1 MNLLNSY
8 KLIYYIFILLFQ
20 VRSKYSK
27 AINLLSS
34 SQSDVQVLEVDLA
47 KSVHCVDF
55 EKKAILQCKPRHVLI
70 VHAAQWSDASCSEKN
85 QFEAKQLTDK
95 KFHFFDRTET
105 LKQLCDGLS
114 YCFLKPSKTRNSEQS
129 NTFLGDPLYYHTLES
144 TTKSYSLT
152 VSVSCLNRELTV
164 RGRKVTDTIVNKDKN
179 IQFGCNEDEQIHLSV
194 TRVDGY
200 TQDGPNR
207 SLTFFN
213 FGPEL
218 FSCNLKQKCTVTTEQ
233 LKKCE
238 VEKGMAFGTG
248 LLVYYCRK
256 PLRFSFCDHV
266 KVTGTNSSTV
276 DKFVLYA
283 EQDSQVKVKAPI
295 FTVLSTES
303 AVWSTY
309 DKLTDNEVKK
319 DRKELL
325 KFLCDDRNYCAFTPK
340 RSAAGPHES
349 SFEEVHFGGI
359 LNETKPL
366 VLLVTFFTKP
376 LKHLKSLTEKGVKTV
391 KVNLGEKLSLQCGA
405 QEEGTLHVLSAVA
418 GPRNQTDVDDQTDSV
433 KFKDLT
439 KVMYKICYRR
449 RTCEWNMNPQRLHE
463 VVDPSTVQRSALEV
477 ASALQM
483 NAQLE
488 TTRET
493 TQVNTPLHSALAEQE
508 ITVKYMCKKYT
519 HDPSLVDMPGQTTA
533 FLEMSKGETHSLV
546 DKEQAETVQL
556 TKSTKLFINLE
567 VFGNFKVQVGDF
579 FEIDVPEGS
588 NNTVDA
594 FFVNNK
600 ESKLTKN
607 LARKSTRYVFYLG
620 FAEDNALDFSLDA
633 SDGVNSEKMA
643 GKVTA
648 ASPLQYPISLK
659 DVVKAKGSIVGMRVY
674 LVKHNVN

>member
-8 KLIYYIFILLFQ
+8 KLIYYIFILLF
-20 VRSKYSK
+20 RFGIKYSK
-27 AINLLSS
+27 GTDDLSNYRD
-34 SQSDVQVLEVDLA
+34 DVRILDVDLA
-47 KSVHCVDF
+47 KSVHCIDF

-70 VHAAQWSDASCSEKN
+70 VHAAQWSDASCLEKTD
-85 QFEAKQLTDK
+85 FEAKQTTGK
-95 KFHFFDRTET
+95 NYHFFDRTEV
-105 LKQLCDGLS
+105 LKQLCDGFS
-114 YCFLKPSKTRNSEQS
+114 YCFLKPSKTRNTEA
-129 NTFLGDPLYYHTLES
+129 NHTFL
-144 TTKSYSLT
+144 
-152 VSVSCLNRELTV
+152 VSCLNRELTV

-179 IQFGCNEDEQIHLSV
+179 VEFGCNEDEQIHLSV

-200 TQDGPNR
+200 TQNGPDR

-218 FSCNLKQKCTVTTEQ
+218 FGCHLKQKCTVTTEQ
-233 LKKCE
+233 LRKCE
-238 VEKGMAFGTG
+238 TLKEMSYGTG

-266 KVTGTNSSTV
+266 KVTKSGSENV

-283 EQDSQVKVKAPI
+283 EQDSQVRVKAPI
-295 FTVLSTES
+295 FTVLTTDS

-325 KFLCDDRNYCAFTPK
+325 RFLCDNRNYCAFSPK

-366 VLLVTFFTKP
+366 VLLATFYTKP
-376 LKHLKSLTEKGVKTV
+376 LKELKNLANEGVKSV
-391 KVNLGEKLSLQCGA
+391 KVNLGEKLSFACLET
-405 QEEGTLHVLSAVA
+405 EEGTLHVLSAVA
-418 GPRNQTDVDDQTDSV
+418 GPKDQTDVDNQTDSV

-449 RTCEWNMNPQRLHE
+449 RSCEWNLNPQPVHE
-463 VVDPSTVQRSALEV
+463 VLDPNSVTRSALEV
-477 ASALQM
+477 AYLLQM
-483 NAQLE
+483 SNKPAPQRQETQAQAQSVL
-488 TTRET
+488 
-493 TQVNTPLHSALAEQE
+493 PSGLAEQE

-519 HDPSLVDMPGQTTA
+519 HDPSLVDMPGQKVN
-533 FLEMSKGETHSLV
+533 FLEMSQDEVHSLV

-556 TKSTKLFINLE
+556 TTNTKLFINLE
-567 VFGNFKVQVGDF
+567 VFGNFKVHVGDF
-579 FEIDVPEGS
+579 FEIDVPGGTT
-588 NNTVDA
+588 NTVNA
-594 FFVNNK
+594 FFLNNK
-600 ESKLTKN
+600 ESKLTQN
-607 LARKSTRYVFYLG
+607 LTRQSTKYVFYLG
-620 FAEDNALDFSLDA
+620 FAKGNTLEFSLDA
-633 SDGVNSEKMA
+633 SDGVNSEKVT

-648 ASPLQYPISLK
+648 ASDLVYPISLK